1 VLRSDT
7 QHATRWQIILN
18 EKGEDA
24 VLRFLGVA
32 LLIVMLA
39 LAWRI
44 GSLLS
49 SDAIGMAVG
58 MALGVL
64 AGVPA
69 AALVLLARRRDDEDE
84 DEERWEDNDRQRQG
98 QGYGYQPPIIVLTGA
113 AGYPG
118 MQGQQQTQ
126 QAMLPPPQQASWP
139 PERRERSFRIV
150 GEVEQQVE

>member
-1 VLRSDT
+1 M
-7 QHATRWQIILN
+7 
-18 EKGEDA
+18 
-24 VLRFLGVA
+24 LRFLGVA
-32 LLIVMLA
+32 LFIVMLA

-58 MALGVL
+58 MTLGVL
-64 AGVPA
+64 AGVPT
-69 AALVLLARRRDDEDE
+69 AALVLLARRRDEEDDEHWDE
-84 DEERWEDNDRQRQG
+84 GDRNRQP

-126 QAMLPPPQQASWP
+126 QAMLPPPQQAPWP

-150 GEVEQQVE
+150 GEVEQPVE